1 MAEKSTKTKT
11 SGKTASNKAVTK
23 SARTKAMTK
32 APTKAPSK
40 PSAVKAA
47 AKPAKKK
54 ATFKLR
60 APEATQVYVAGCFN
74 EWDPSVNPLNLS
86 DEGTWTCTLM
96 LDPGEYEYRFVVDGV
111 WWDDPMA
118 AVRRANDFG
127 CENCIVILE

>member
-11 SGKTASNKAVTK
+11 SGKTASGKAVTK
-23 SARTKAMTK
+23 STGTKATTK
-32 APTKAPSK
+32 VPSK
-40 PSAVKAA
+40 ST

-60 APEATQVYVAGCFN
+60 APEATQVYVVGCFN
-74 EWDPSVNPLNLS
+74 EWDTAANPLRLG

-96 LDPGEYEYRFVVDGV
+96 LEPGEHEYRFVVDGV

-118 AVRRANDFG
+118 AARRPNEFG
-127 CENCIVILE
+127 CENCVVIV